1 MTKTSDYFYHL
12 PTELI
17 AQTPCEPRDSSKLLI
32 CNKTESSITDK
43 KFSDIK
49 DYLKKGDV
57 LVVNNTRVFPAR
69 LYGTKSISGGKVEVL
84 LLKRYN
90 IDTWEVILKP
100 GKSVRKSTTIN
111 FSDKMTATVIE
122 VLANGNRIIKFSFS
136 GIFEDILLEIGEI
149 PLPHYINQKLDDNRK
164 YNTVYSKID
173 GSAAAPTAGL
183 HFTPQLI
190 QELIN
195 KGVIITE
202 VLLHVGL
209 GTFRPV
215 KSDNI
220 EEHQMHSEYYE
231 ITQQAA
237 DIINH
242 AKKDKRRVIAVGT
255 TTVRVL
261 ESVVNNDGIIEAK
274 KGETNIFI
282 YPPYKF
288 KIIDALI
295 TNFHLPSSTLLM
307 LVSAF
312 ASKDEVLRVYQYAI
326 NNKYRFYSFGDACFF
341 Y

>member
-32 CNKTESSITDK
+32 YNKTESSITDK

-69 LYGTKSISGGKVEVL
+69 LYGTKSISSGKVEVL

-111 FSDKMTATVIE
+111 FSDKMAATVLE

-136 GIFEDILLEIGEI
+136 GVFEDILLEIGEI
-149 PLPHYINQKLDDNRK
+149 PLPHYINQKLDDSRK

-312 ASKDEVLRVYQYAI
+312 VSKDEVLRVYQYAI
-326 NNKYRFYSFGDACFF
+326 DNKYRFYSFGDACFF